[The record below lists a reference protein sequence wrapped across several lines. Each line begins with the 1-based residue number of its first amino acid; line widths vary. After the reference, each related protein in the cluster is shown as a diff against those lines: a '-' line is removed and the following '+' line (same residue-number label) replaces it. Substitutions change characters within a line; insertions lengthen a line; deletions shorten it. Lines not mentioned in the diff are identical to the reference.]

1 MLKGPAL
8 ISLVQKYNVF
18 VRPMMTILVWNKK
31 RALLYWG
38 RKKNIYIYIFFFSS
52 LHVIPSSALT
62 YRPEVCP
69 DIGKT
74 SNAPLSDLSWRPDI
88 LIFSIVW
95 KWTKMRE
102 KTPMETTVRG
112 FKRGCTEHWTLTK
125 ILQMLNFTMIFDLSF
140 HQISPNCK
148 ILKGTYLQ
156 YSFSSIF

>member
-1 MLKGPAL
+1 MFLSDLWWQYWSEIKNELCYIGGVKKK
-8 ISLVQKYNVF
+8 I
-18 VRPMMTILVWNKK
+18 NK
-31 RALLYWG
+31 
-38 RKKNIYIYIFFFSS
+38 YIYIFFSS
-52 LHVIPSSALT
+52 LHVIPSLALT

-140 HQISPNCK
+140 YQINTNCK